1 MALTSELL
9 PDGCCG
15 KSMLRNLSL
24 KGYRRYLDSVSY
36 LSPSKLQK
44 LLTPGFREEAIGAF
58 STSRHMEQYFEK
70 VGANP
75 WLSRLQYVDAKTYLP
90 GDILTKVDRMSM
102 ANSLEARGPLLDH
115 VLVEYVATLPP
126 EMKLHNGVSKYLLKR
141 VAEKLLPR
149 EIVHRQKQGFAV
161 PLEYWFKK
169 DLRNYLRDV
178 LFDSRAR
185 MRGILSIAEVERL
198 LMLYEQG
205 RVEMANT
212 LWILLILET
221 WCRIFIDR
229 SAVPVELAEG
239 ASVRSMRE
247 PNGFSFVRHT

>member
-1 MALTSELL
+1 
-9 PDGCCG
+9 
-15 KSMLRNLSL
+15 
-24 KGYRRYLDSVSY
+24 
-36 LSPSKLQK
+36 
-44 LLTPGFREEAIGAF
+44 
-58 STSRHMEQYFEK
+58 
-70 VGANP
+70 
-75 WLSRLQYVDAKTYLP
+75 
-90 GDILTKVDRMSM
+90 MSM

-185 MRGILSIAEVERL
+185 MRGILSTPEVERL
-198 LMLYEQG
+198 LTLYEQG
-205 RVEMANT
+205 RVELANT
-212 LWILLILET
+212 LWILLIFET

-239 ASVRSMRE
+239 TSVRAMRA
-247 PNGFSFVRHT
+247 PHDSSFVRHT